1 MADEVVHL
9 IENNEAYGDTEVW
22 CCESSPNKYSD
33 LMAEVTCTGCLRQF
47 LETAKVAQLRL
58 AALDGST

>member
-1 MADEVVHL
+1 
-9 IENNEAYGDTEVW
+9 
-22 CCESSPNKYSD
+22 
-33 LMAEVTCTGCLRQF
+33 MAEVTCTGCLRQF